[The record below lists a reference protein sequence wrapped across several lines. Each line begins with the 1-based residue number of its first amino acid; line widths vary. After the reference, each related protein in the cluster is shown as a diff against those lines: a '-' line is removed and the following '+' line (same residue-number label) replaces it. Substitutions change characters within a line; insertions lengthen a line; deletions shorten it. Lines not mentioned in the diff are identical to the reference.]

1 MEPGY
6 GMEFK
11 LSKEYKTYS
20 ITQNYKAFDLNTYLA
35 TGKLVNSNTSTAL
48 QNGETL
54 QTQLNTYQESIIP
67 ITKAANQERVSLV
80 RYLKKNNPGITD
92 KQIRE
97 IFETYNFQYNLG

>member
-1 MEPGY
+1 M
-6 GMEFK
+6 
-11 LSKEYKTYS
+11 
-20 ITQNYKAFDLNTYLA
+20 
-35 TGKLVNSNTSTAL
+35 
-48 QNGETL
+48 
-54 QTQLNTYQESIIP
+54 ESIIP